1 METESFMDSVFF
13 SLANQTWFLMRTQ
26 PTKLDVTIYWSQ
38 QAHREVN
45 TEAREM

>member
-1 METESFMDSVFF
+1 MKEGRSSTFF
-13 SLANQTWFLMRTQ
+13 FFFAKQTWSLMRTQ

-38 QAHREVN
+38 QARREAN

>member
-1 METESFMDSVFF
+1 METESYMDSV
-13 SLANQTWFLMRTQ
+13 LLPANYSWFLMRTQ

-38 QAHREVN
+38 QARREVN

>member
-1 METESFMDSVFF
+1 MDSVFF
-13 SLANQTWFLMRTQ
+13 FLSLANQTWFLMRTQ

-38 QAHREVN
+38 QARCEAN

>member
-1 METESFMDSVFF
+1 MDSVFF